1 MLRTGTKAPDFV
13 LPNEQGINTS
23 LSALLRDGAL
33 ILYFYPADFTPFCTR
48 EACSIRDLH
57 HDIVSAGLRVA
68 GISPQDVASH
78 VQFKER
84 YSLPFILLS
93 DPQKIA
99 VRLYGVDGPF
109 GVRIRRATYL
119 IRADG
124 IIEDAVLADLRVGR
138 HMEFIRKA
146 IGRTTDLTAG

>member
-1 MLRTGTKAPDFV
+1 MLQPGIKAPDFV
-13 LPNEQGINTS
+13 LPNEQGIDTS
-23 LSALLRDGAL
+23 LSDLLRDGAV

-48 EACSIRDLH
+48 EACSIRDMH
-57 HDIVSAGLRVA
+57 QDIAHAGIRVA

-78 VQFKER
+78 VRFKER
-84 YSLPFILLS
+84 YRLPFMLLS

-99 VRLYGVDGPF
+99 VRLYDVDGPF

-124 IIEDAVLADLRVGR
+124 IIEDAVLADLRVSR
-138 HMEFIRKA
+138 HEEFIRRA
-146 IGRTTDLTAG
+146 VRAAVDVTAG